1 MKDYEYLLR
10 ILKQQVKPALG
21 CTEPVAV
28 AWAAAKASSKLKG
41 QAEEISIVVSLNLY
55 KNGMAV
61 GIPGTREK
69 GLEIAAALGAISGNS
84 DKGLEVL
91 EGVKEEDVKKAR
103 EFIEE
108 SRVRV
113 TVDKKLHG
121 IYIDC
126 SVKSSQEKVRVIVEG
141 GHTNLTA
148 MYYND
153 ELIWQQP
160 KNEEEEE
167 ASLNGWTIKEIKDK
181 VSEIPIEELEFLM
194 DGVNMNLKVAEL
206 GIKNRLGLKVGAT
219 LKDLME
225 QGLLDD
231 NVINRAKI
239 LSAAA
244 ADARM
249 SGIKEP
255 VMSSAG
261 SGNHGIGA
269 IIPVAVMAKENNWT
283 KDELLRAVALSHLV
297 TYYIKE
303 YTGKLSPIC
312 GCSIASGVGT
322 GVSIVWRLGGDD
334 RAIEAVTK
342 NIIGDLAGMVCDGA
356 KGGCAF
362 KLTTSTETA
371 ITAAYLALK
380 GVSIEASDGIVGE
393 TGEETIK
400 NLGKLSREGMAQA
413 DEVILDIMLKKPK
426 NLYY

>member
-1 MKDYEYLLR
+1 MKDYKYLLR
-10 ILKQQVKPALG
+10 VLKQQVKPALG

-28 AWAAAKASSKLKG
+28 AWAVAKACRELKG
-41 QAEEISIVVSLNLY
+41 RVEKINIIVSLNLY

-61 GIPGTREK
+61 GIPGTKER
-69 GLEIAAALGAISGNS
+69 GLEIAAALGAISGDPNK
-84 DKGLEVL
+84 DLEVL

-103 EFIEE
+103 KLVEE
-108 SRVRV
+108 GRVQV
-113 TVDKKLHG
+113 TANKKLHG

-126 SVKSSQEKVRVIVEG
+126 EVKSLQEKVRVIVEG

-148 MYYND
+148 IYHND

-160 KNEEEEE
+160 KTEEEEE
-167 ASLNGWTIKEIKDK
+167 ASLSGWTIKEIREK
-181 VSEIPIEELEFLM
+181 VLEIPVEELEFLM

-206 GIKNRLGLKVGAT
+206 GLKNRLGLKVGAT

-225 QGLLDD
+225 EGLLDD
-231 NVINRAKI
+231 NVINRAKM

-269 IIPVAVMAKENNWT
+269 IIPLAVMAQENNWT
-283 KDELLRAVALSHLV
+283 KDKLLRAVALSHLV

-312 GCSIASGVGT
+312 GCSIAAGVGA
-322 GVSIVWRLGGDD
+322 GASIVWGLGGDD
-334 RAIEAVTK
+334 RAIEAVIK

-356 KGGCAF
+356 KGGCAL
-362 KLTTSTETA
+362 KLTTSTGKA
-371 ITAAYLALK
+371 ITAAYLALR
-380 GVSIEASDGIVGE
+380 GVSIEASDGIIGKTAE
-393 TGEETIK
+393 DTIE
-400 NLGKLSREGMAQA
+400 NLGRLSREGMAQA
-413 DEVILDIMLKKPK
+413 DEVILDIMLEK
-426 NLYY
+426 NKRL